1 MKKILASALAVM
13 MLFSTMAVSA
23 SATTTLVPKSEAA
36 LFLDAYLSNLKAGN
50 VSTAYAST
58 NNARQTLNE
67 EISLTTLSAE
77 EQDYVEYV
85 ESGDRFADL
94 YAEEPI
100 IDYTVLGEAENNIVT
115 AELIFENGS
124 EAIVPFRVVP
134 SGNTYE
140 VVYSLDDI
148 DDLGYV
154 ETKAP
159 TQTDNG
165 DVDLL
170 ATGTWKDDYEFTYL
184 YGTIY
189 GLDTFSVSK
198 NAIRIDGYQA
208 NYMLSSGW
216 TSKAEVIYAVV
227 VEHWYGDDVWATT
240 NNSIVKNGSFSITIV
255 GESSSKSNLKIR
267 ISNQTGANPRSEGNG
282 SLYSVTV

>member
-1 MKKILASALAVM
+1 MKKILALALAIM
-13 MLFSTMAVSA
+13 MILASMAISV
-23 SATTTLVPKSEAA
+23 SATTASAPKSEAA
-36 LFLDAYLSNLKAGN
+36 LFLDDYLNNLKTG
-50 VSTAYAST
+50 SISKAYKNT
-58 NNARQTLNE
+58 YNARQTLNE
-67 EISLTTLSAE
+67 DISIAKLSTE
-77 EQDYVEYV
+77 EKEYVEYV

-100 IDYTVLGEAENNIVT
+100 VDYTILGETKNNIIT

-124 EAIVPFRVVP
+124 EAIVPFNVIP
-134 SGNTYE
+134 SGDSYK
-140 VVYSLDDI
+140 VIYSLEDI
-148 DDLGYV
+148 DDLGYI

-159 TQTDNG
+159 TQNNNG
-165 DVDLL
+165 DIELL
-170 ATGTWKDDYEFTYL
+170 ASGTWKDDYEFTYL

-198 NAIRIDGYQA
+198 NAIIIDGYQA

-240 NNSIVKNGSFSITIV
+240 GNAIVKNGSFEVKII

-282 SLYSVTV
+282 TLYSVSN